1 MDLKKYQERKTQQ
14 QGFQL
19 GRPLCY
25 SCMQPG
31 KACYCHAIER
41 FDPQISFVLL
51 IHPIE
56 VRRRIATGRMTSLCL
71 EKSYLI
77 SGQNFSENPQVN
89 ALIRDPANHCVIL
102 YPGRDS
108 SDLSLMNPLA
118 RQSLVPAGKRL
129 TVFVIDGT
137 WATAKKMMRES
148 HNLHALPKICF
159 SPEKPSA
166 FRVRKQPK
174 EFCYSTIEAVHQT
187 IELLGGDLGLNL
199 KQRPHDNLLEVF
211 DLMVER
217 QLLHLRHAE
226 EIHGPFNSRDLKARD
241 SR

>member
-1 MDLKKYQERKTQQ
+1 MDLKQYQERKAQQ
-14 QGFQL
+14 QSNHL
-19 GRPLCY
+19 GRPLCP
-25 SCMQPG
+25 SCLQPG
-31 KACYCHAIER
+31 KACYCHAIEK
-41 FDPQISFVLL
+41 FDPQISFVIL

-71 EKSYLI
+71 ESSHLI

-89 ALIRDPANHCVIL
+89 ALIKDPGNHCVIL
-102 YPGRDS
+102 YPGPDS

-118 RQSLVPAGKRL
+118 RRSLVPDGKRL

-148 HNLHALPKICF
+148 RNLHALPKICF
-159 SPEKPSA
+159 SPEKPSG

-187 IELLGGDLGLNL
+187 IELLGGDLGLDL
-199 KQRPHDNLLEVF
+199 KPRPHDNLLEVF
-211 DLMVER
+211 ELMVER

-226 EIHGPFNSRDLKARD
+226 EIHGPFNSRDLKARG